1 MISSFG
7 SSGVYFVSS
16 GLISGSGCF
25 VSSAL
30 ASSGFFSGVG
40 THSSEDPVDLLP
52 HSSQSSSRGFS
63 SALMGSIASK
73 CGYAG
78 HALH

>member
-7 SSGVYFVSS
+7 SSVYFVSS
-16 GLISGSGCF
+16 GLISGSGYL
-25 VSSAL
+25 VSSAF
-30 ASSGFFSGVG
+30 ASSGFYSGVG

-52 HSSQSSSRGFS
+52 HSSQSSSSGLS
-63 SALMGSIASK
+63 SALIGSTASK